1 LGVEYNFASR
11 RFMTFDNL
19 LLEHD
24 GPVAILTVNRPTVLN
39 ALNTPTT
46 DELRHAIIHLKQDP
60 AVRAVIITGA
70 GEKAFIAGAD
80 INELAALKPTQ
91 GKEHAQ
97 RGQHVLDLIENMGKP
112 VIAAINGYAFGG
124 GAELALACDFR
135 WMAADAAIGF
145 PEIGL
150 GIFPGAGGT
159 QRLTRLLGPARALE
173 VMVSGR
179 RLAAAEALELGLVQR
194 VLAPEALAAEAREF
208 ARELATKPTRAI
220 GLLKRCVYGGWGRPL
235 ADGLEL
241 ERQAV
246 FEVIAT
252 RDAAEGL
259 DAFLEKRAPRF
270 TGE

>member
-1 LGVEYNFASR
+1 
-11 RFMTFDNL
+11 
-19 LLEHD
+19 
-24 GPVAILTVNRPTVLN
+24 VN
-39 ALNTPTT
+39 
-46 DELRHAIIHLKQDP
+46 LRHLRVELADAVATITLDRPPVNAVNLEVIDDFLTAVTGLATDA
-60 AVRAVIITGA
+60 AVRAVVITGIDDR
-70 GEKAFIAGAD
+70 FCAGAD
-80 INELAALKPTQ
+80 IAMMRDVSRANHERVRRWVDVQEAL
-91 GKEHAQ
+91 EA
-97 RGQHVLDLIENMGKP
+97 LSKP

-159 QRLTRLLGPARALE
+159 QRLTRLLGPARALD

-179 RLAAAEALELGLVQR
+179 RLTSAEALELGLVQR
-194 VLAPEALAAEAREF
+194 VVARDALAPSVDAF
-208 ARELATKPTRAI
+208 ARELTAKPTRAI

-259 DAFLEKRAPRF
+259 DAFLQKRPPRF
-270 TGE
+270 TGS

>member
-1 LGVEYNFASR
+1 
-11 RFMTFDNL
+11 
-19 LLEHD
+19 
-24 GPVAILTVNRPTVLN
+24 
-39 ALNTPTT
+39 
-46 DELRHAIIHLKQDP
+46 
-60 AVRAVIITGA
+60 VRAVVITGID
-70 GEKAFIAGAD
+70 GRFCAGAD
-80 INELAALKPTQ
+80 IAMMRDVSRANHERVRRWVDVQAAL
-91 GKEHAQ
+91 EA
-97 RGQHVLDLIENMGKP
+97 LSKP

-194 VLAPEALAAEAREF
+194 VVAPDALAPDAHAF

-235 ADGLEL
+235 AEGLTL

-259 DAFLEKRAPRF
+259 DAFLQKRPPRF
-270 TGE
+270 TGS

>member
-1 LGVEYNFASR
+1 MN
-11 RFMTFDNL
+11 
-19 LLEHD
+19 
-24 GPVAILTVNRPTVLN
+24 
-39 ALNTPTT
+39 
-46 DELRHAIIHLKQDP
+46 LRHLRVELADAIATITLDRPPVNAVNLEVIADFLSAVTGLADDP
-60 AVRAVIITGA
+60 AVRAVVITGID
-70 GEKAFIAGAD
+70 GRFCAGAD
-80 INELAALKPTQ
+80 IAMMRDVSRVNHERVRRWVDVQAAL
-91 GKEHAQ
+91 EASS
-97 RGQHVLDLIENMGKP
+97 KP

-179 RLAAAEALELGLVQR
+179 RLTAAEALELGLVQR
-194 VLAPEALAAEAREF
+194 VVARDALAPGVRAF
-208 ARELATKPTRAI
+208 ARELTAKPTRAI

-235 ADGLEL
+235 AEGLEL

-259 DAFLEKRAPRF
+259 DAFLQKRPPRF
-270 TGE
+270 TGS

>member
-1 LGVEYNFASR
+1 
-11 RFMTFDNL
+11 
-19 LLEHD
+19 
-24 GPVAILTVNRPTVLN
+24 VN
-39 ALNTPTT
+39 
-46 DELRHAIIHLKQDP
+46 LRHLRVEIADGVATVTLDRPPVNAVNLEVIDDFLAVVTALGHDR
-60 AVRAVIITGA
+60 AVRAVVITGRDRR
-70 GEKAFIAGAD
+70 FCAGAD
-80 INELAALKPTQ
+80 IAMMRDVSRANHERVRRWVDVQAGLEALTQ
-91 GKEHAQ
+91 
-97 RGQHVLDLIENMGKP
+97 P

-124 GAELALACDFR
+124 GAELALACDVR

>member
-1 LGVEYNFASR
+1 
-11 RFMTFDNL
+11 
-19 LLEHD
+19 
-24 GPVAILTVNRPTVLN
+24 VN
-39 ALNTPTT
+39 
-46 DELRHAIIHLKQDP
+46 LRHLRVELADAVATITLDRP
-60 AVRAVIITGA
+60 PVNAVNLEVVDDFLTAVTGLATDAAVRAVVITGIDDR
-70 GEKAFIAGAD
+70 FCAGAD
-80 INELAALKPTQ
+80 IAMMRDVSRANHERVRRWVDVQAAL
-91 GKEHAQ
+91 EA
-97 RGQHVLDLIENMGKP
+97 LAKP

-124 GAELALACDFR
+124 GAELTLACDFR

-159 QRLTRLLGPARALE
+159 QRLTRLLGPARALD

-179 RLAAAEALELGLVQR
+179 RLTSAEALELGLVQR
-194 VLAPEALAAEAREF
+194 VVARDALAPSVGAF
-208 ARELATKPTRAI
+208 ARELTAKPTRAI

-259 DAFLEKRAPRF
+259 DAFLQKRPPRF
-270 TGE
+270 TGS

>member
-1 LGVEYNFASR
+1 MN
-11 RFMTFDNL
+11 
-19 LLEHD
+19 
-24 GPVAILTVNRPTVLN
+24 
-39 ALNTPTT
+39 
-46 DELRHAIIHLKQDP
+46 LRHLRMELADAVATITLDRPPVNAVNLEVIDDFLAAVAGLADDA
-60 AVRAVIITGA
+60 AVRAVVITGID
-70 GEKAFIAGAD
+70 GRFCAGAD
-80 INELAALKPTQ
+80 IAMMRDVSRANHERVRRWVDVQAAL
-91 GKEHAQ
+91 EA
-97 RGQHVLDLIENMGKP
+97 LSKP

-159 QRLTRLLGPARALE
+159 QRLTRLLGPALAFD

-179 RLAAAEALELGLVQR
+179 RLTAAEALELGLVQR
-194 VLAPEALAAEAREF
+194 VVAPGALGPDVRAF
-208 ARELATKPTRAI
+208 ARELAAKPTRAI

-235 ADGLEL
+235 AEGLEL

-259 DAFLEKRAPRF
+259 DAFLQKRPPRF
-270 TGE
+270 TGS

>member
-1 LGVEYNFASR
+1 MN
-11 RFMTFDNL
+11 
-19 LLEHD
+19 
-24 GPVAILTVNRPTVLN
+24 
-39 ALNTPTT
+39 
-46 DELRHAIIHLKQDP
+46 LRHVRVDIAE
-60 AVRAVIITGA
+60 AVATVTLDRPPVNAVNLEVIDDFLAAVTALGGDRRVRGVVITGV
-70 GEKAFIAGAD
+70 GKSFCAGAD
-80 INELAALKPTQ
+80 IAMMRDVSRANHERVRRWVDVQAGLEALSQ
-91 GKEHAQ
+91 
-97 RGQHVLDLIENMGKP
+97 P

-135 WMAADAAIGF
+135 WMAADATMGF

-173 VMVSGR
+173 LMVSGR
-179 RLAAAEALELGLVQR
+179 RLSATDALELGLVQR
-194 VLAPEALAAEAREF
+194 VLATDALVASVREF
-208 ARELATKPTRAI
+208 ARVLAAKPTRAI

-235 ADGLEL
+235 ADGLEV

-252 RDAAEGL
+252 HDAAEGL
-259 DAFLEKRAPRF
+259 DAFLQKRTPRF

>member
-1 LGVEYNFASR
+1 MN
-11 RFMTFDNL
+11 
-19 LLEHD
+19 
-24 GPVAILTVNRPTVLN
+24 
-39 ALNTPTT
+39 
-46 DELRHAIIHLKQDP
+46 LRHLRMELADAVATITLDRPPVNAVNLEVIDEFLAAMAGLAADA
-60 AVRAVIITGA
+60 AVRAVVITGID
-70 GEKAFIAGAD
+70 GRFCAGAD
-80 INELAALKPTQ
+80 IAMMRDVSRANHERVRRWVDVQAALET
-91 GKEHAQ
+91 
-97 RGQHVLDLIENMGKP
+97 MSKP

-159 QRLTRLLGPARALE
+159 QRLTRLLGPARALD

-179 RLAAAEALELGLVQR
+179 RLTAAEAFELDLVQR
-194 VLAPEALAAEAREF
+194 VVAPEALAPDVRAF

-220 GLLKRCVYGGWGRPL
+220 GLLKRCVYGGFGRPL
-235 ADGLEL
+235 AEGLEL

-252 RDAAEGL
+252 RDAGEGL
-259 DAFLEKRAPRF
+259 DAFLQKRPPRF
-270 TGE
+270 TGS

>member
-1 LGVEYNFASR
+1 MNLHHLRVEIADGVATVTLDR
-11 RFMTFDNL
+11 P
-19 LLEHD
+19 
-24 GPVAILTVNRPTVLN
+24 PVN
-39 ALNTPTT
+39 AV
-46 DELRHAIIHLKQDP
+46 D
-60 AVRAVIITGA
+60 
-70 GEKAFIAGAD
+70 
-80 INELAALKPTQ
+80 
-91 GKEHAQ
+91 
-97 RGQHVLDLIENMGKP
+97 
-112 VIAAINGYAFGG
+112 
-124 GAELALACDFR
+124 
-135 WMAADAAIGF
+135 
-145 PEIGL
+145 
-150 GIFPGAGGT
+150 
-159 QRLTRLLGPARALE
+159 LE

>member
-1 LGVEYNFASR
+1 MN
-11 RFMTFDNL
+11 
-19 LLEHD
+19 
-24 GPVAILTVNRPTVLN
+24 
-39 ALNTPTT
+39 
-46 DELRHAIIHLKQDP
+46 LRHLRVELADAVATITLDRPPVNAVNLEVIDDFLSAVAGLADDP
-60 AVRAVIITGA
+60 AVRAVVITGID
-70 GEKAFIAGAD
+70 GRFCAGAD
-80 INELAALKPTQ
+80 IAMMRDVSRVNHERVRRWVDVQAAL
-91 GKEHAQ
+91 EASS
-97 RGQHVLDLIENMGKP
+97 KP

-179 RLAAAEALELGLVQR
+179 RLTAAEALELGLVQHVVAR
-194 VLAPEALAAEAREF
+194 DALAPSVRAF
-208 ARELATKPTRAI
+208 ARELTAKPTRAI

-235 ADGLEL
+235 AEGLEL

-259 DAFLEKRAPRF
+259 DAFLQKRPPRF
-270 TGE
+270 TGS

>member
-1 LGVEYNFASR
+1 MN
-11 RFMTFDNL
+11 
-19 LLEHD
+19 
-24 GPVAILTVNRPTVLN
+24 
-39 ALNTPTT
+39 
-46 DELRHAIIHLKQDP
+46 LRHLRVELADAVATITLDRPPVNAVNLEVIDDFLSAVAGLADDP
-60 AVRAVIITGA
+60 AVRAVVITGID
-70 GEKAFIAGAD
+70 GRFCAGAD
-80 INELAALKPTQ
+80 IAMMRDVSRVNHERVRRWVDVQAAL
-91 GKEHAQ
+91 EASS
-97 RGQHVLDLIENMGKP
+97 KP

-179 RLAAAEALELGLVQR
+179 RLTAAEALELGLVQHVVAR
-194 VLAPEALAAEAREF
+194 DALAPGVRAF
-208 ARELATKPTRAI
+208 ARELTAKPTRAI

-235 ADGLEL
+235 AEGLEL

-252 RDAAEGL
+252 RDAVEGL
-259 DAFLEKRAPRF
+259 DAFLQKRPPRF
-270 TGE
+270 TGS